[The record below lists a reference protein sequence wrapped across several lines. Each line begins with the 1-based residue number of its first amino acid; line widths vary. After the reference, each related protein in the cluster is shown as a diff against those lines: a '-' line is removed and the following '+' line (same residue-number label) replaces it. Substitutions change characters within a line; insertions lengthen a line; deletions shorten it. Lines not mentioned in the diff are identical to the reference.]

1 MGDNPKFQANGQV
14 DLPGIPDLRK
24 GSRNL
29 LVERPVLFGQDG
41 TTFDLKSS
49 LEVDQM
55 LSKGLNMKEICK
67 YLNEMHRSNGIKFT
81 LTNNGTCIQISG
93 PNLQHFFVEDP
104 ANPGKL
110 ISLSPS
116 LNATT
121 VDQTDTILKAL
132 EKKGVGFVTQYA
144 KGWHRFWYLGKNAVF
159 MSYGVGGS
167 LAVLR
172 GAGVESLASVTGA
185 AAFSLNGLMALSFIG
200 GLFVKL
206 IMVYV
211 PDGGVK
217 SGLKLVDKIVSFPT
231 VLALFGV
238 NKLLGTAE
246 QLTLGRAY
254 DLSIPGAL
262 GIIDTPIDVSF
273 NQTVA
278 NLNSWYKGDLIKDLT
293 DSARERVI
301 EFLQKKGT

>member
-1 MGDNPKFQANGQV
+1 MAENNQFQANGQA
-14 DLPGIPDLRK
+14 DLKGIPGLKK
-24 GSRNL
+24 GSNNL
-29 LVERPVLFGQDG
+29 LVERPVLFNQDG
-41 TTFDLKSS
+41 STFDLKSPI
-49 LEVDQM
+49 EIEQM
-55 LSKGLNMKEICK
+55 LSNGLNMKEICN
-67 YLNEMHRSNGIKFT
+67 YLNEMHKSNGIKFT
-81 LTNNGTCIQISG
+81 LTNNGSCIEISG
-93 PNLQHFFVEDP
+93 TNLQHFFIEDP

-110 ISLSPS
+110 ISLSSS

-132 EKKGVGFVTQYA
+132 EKKGIGFVTQYA

-159 MSYGVGGS
+159 MSYGIGGS

-172 GAGVESLASVTGA
+172 GAGIESLASVTGA

-200 GLFVKL
+200 GLFFKL
-206 IMVYV
+206 IMVYT
-211 PDGGVK
+211 PDSGIK

-278 NLNSWYKGDLIKDLT
+278 NLNSWYKGDLIKDLS
-293 DSARERVI
+293 DSARQRLI
-301 EFLQKKGT
+301 QFLQEKGN